1 MIKRIILTSLLFII
15 ASSVVYADVY
25 RVVTQ
30 NLINSPDRYL
40 NNIVEIEGIVHQHLP
55 DQTSAGFFYL
65 RDDFGELV
73 RVRVIDSK
81 PEVNTRI
88 RIQGV
93 FTRELPNAVTASFLQ
108 RFFIDARSITRAGE
122 LTGAVQPTN
131 HLVAI
136 ESDPD
141 GATVLINGIEVG
153 TTPLQQR
160 LENGSYSV
168 RVEKPTFKSHAMD
181 IRVDGSSIRRSVTL
195 ERSELFYG
203 LIGGSGLLLLLIL
216 GFAFVKLSGNGKNG
230 ESRKT
235 YIEPNPNVEPD
246 KGYDNEPV
254 IYSEPDT
261 KVEIENKTVKIMVPS
276 NNRTIKVL
284 SDYFEVIDGIDDVKR
299 INLYKDPN
307 KPNTEYTF
315 GRNSGAEFYHVQLKS
330 PAVSRQQAKLIATK
344 DQYTLINYATSSS
357 NPTRV
362 NDVEMD
368 EHESVQL
375 KTGDFIT
382 MGDVKLRFDSK

>member
-1 MIKRIILTSLLFII
+1 MIKRIIFTSLLVLI
-15 ASSVVYADVY
+15 ASSVAYADVY

-30 NLINSPDRYL
+30 NLINSPNRYL
-40 NNIVEIEGIVHQHLP
+40 NNIVEIEGIVQQHLP

-88 RIQGV
+88 RMQGV

-108 RFFIDARSITRAGE
+108 RYFIDARTIRRAGE
-122 LTGAVQPTN
+122 QTETEQPTN
-131 HLVAI
+131 HIVAI
-136 ESDPD
+136 ESTPE
-141 GATVLINGIEVG
+141 GATVFIDGREVG
-153 TTPLQQR
+153 KTPLQQR
-160 LENGSYSV
+160 LENGNYSV
-168 RVEKPTFKSHAMD
+168 RVERPMYRDHSMSV
-181 IRVDGSSIRRSVTL
+181 RVDGSSIRRNISL

-203 LIGGSGLLLLLIL
+203 LIAGSGVLLLLIL
-216 GFAFVKLSGNGKNG
+216 GFAFIKVSKNGKNG
-230 ESRKT
+230 DNE
-235 YIEPNPNVEPD
+235 IPEPNPGVDPNSGYEDEPF
-246 KGYDNEPV
+246 
-254 IYSEPDT
+254 IYNEPDT
-261 KVEIENKTVKIMVPS
+261 KVEVENKTVKIMVPS
-276 NNRTIKVL
+276 NNKTIKVL
-284 SDYFEVIDGIDDVKR
+284 GEYFDVIDGIDGTKR

-315 GRNSGAEFYHVQLKS
+315 GRNPGDEFYHVQLKS
-330 PAVSRQQAKLIATK
+330 PAVSRQQAKLIAMK
-344 DQYTLINYATSSS
+344 DQYTLINYASSTS

-368 EHESVQL
+368 EHESAQI
-375 KTGDFIT
+375 KPGDMIT